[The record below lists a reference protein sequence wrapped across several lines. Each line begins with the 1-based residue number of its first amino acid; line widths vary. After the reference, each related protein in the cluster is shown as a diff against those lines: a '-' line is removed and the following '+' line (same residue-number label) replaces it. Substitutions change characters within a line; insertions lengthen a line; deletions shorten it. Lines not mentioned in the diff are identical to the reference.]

1 MRTQDTVFCEKV
13 EQIFNMDSMPLVMG
27 ILNSTPDSF
36 FDGGKFTSEI
46 QWLEH
51 TQQMIHEGVDIIDIG
66 AYSTRPGA
74 AIVSETEEMERLIK
88 VIKSVRKQFPELI
101 ISADTFRASIAQKA
115 IESGANIIN
124 DISGGTMDD
133 RMFSAI
139 AKLKVPYILMHIQ
152 GTPQTMQHN
161 PHYNNATEE
170 VLAFFDSKLI
180 ELKELGVSKVILD
193 PGFGFGKTLEN
204 NYQLLGNLEKFTSI
218 GFPLLVGFSR
228 KSMIN
233 KVLKIGPTNAL
244 NGTTVLNTMAL
255 EKGAKILRVHD
266 VKEAKEAVMIVEYF
280 KKVKKA
286 EKQIEI

>member
-1 MRTQDTVFCEKV
+1 MVAQDTVFYEKV
-13 EQIFNMDSMPLVMG
+13 EQIFNHNSPPLIMG
-27 ILNSTPDSF
+27 ILNVTPDSF

-51 TQQMIHEGVDIIDIG
+51 TQQMIDEGADIIDIG

-74 AIVSETEEMERLIK
+74 TNVSEKEEMERLVN
-88 VIKSVRKQFPELI
+88 VIKSVRKQFPELL
-101 ISADTFRASIAQKA
+101 ISADTFRASIAIKA

-133 RMFSAI
+133 MMFSTI

-152 GTPQTMQHN
+152 GTPKTMQQN
-161 PHYNNATEE
+161 PHYENVTED
-170 VLAFFDSKLI
+170 VFAFFTSKLK

-193 PGFGFGKTLEN
+193 PGFGFGKTLKH
-204 NYQLLGNLEKFTSI
+204 NYQLLENLEKFNSI
-218 GFPLLVGFSR
+218 GSPVLVGFSR
-228 KSMIN
+228 KSMVCKLLNIN
-233 KVLKIGPTNAL
+233 PEDAL
-244 NGTTVLNTMAL
+244 NGTSVLNTIAL

-280 KKVKKA
+280 KKNKNPDKKI
-286 EKQIEI
+286 Q